1 MLNTNVLQRKFDN
14 GDQTSSHY
22 FFFFQTGSESSLDGA
37 GGWNGRPV
45 YNLRKISNF
54 ILEVIRYYVSGEY
67 AHNEKNI

>member
-1 MLNTNVLQRKFDN
+1 MGTKQVL
-14 GDQTSSHY
+14 Y
-22 FFFFQTGSESSLDGA
+22 ILFFFQTGSESSLDGA